1 MKKFLIIVLAISLSS
16 CIPVKVAPKF
26 KKKGYKVMVAKKF
39 QRKMPKETSFIF
51 KDSKNANEF
60 YQYINKKYKQNDQ
73 NVGFKVPFQLEGE
86 TLYLTYHEAEREN
99 KTLNIGIIATD
110 LAIEKS
116 TGTSLLQD
124 AYTSRK
130 GHWYILITVHDNEL
144 KNCLKDNHALKAKT
158 LQYLK
163 DLKKEYLTTH
173 NYEELLFAKKS

>member
-1 MKKFLIIVLAISLSS
+1 MKNFLLVLLCIIITS
-16 CIPVKVAPKF
+16 CIPVKIAPKF
-26 KKKGYKVMVAKKF
+26 KNKGYKVMVAKKF
-39 QRKMPKETSFIF
+39 QRKMPNETSFIF

-60 YQYINKKYKQNDQ
+60 YQYINKKYKQNNK
-73 NVGFKVPFQLEGE
+73 NVGLKVPFQLEGE

-99 KTLNIGIIATD
+99 KTLNLGVIATD

-130 GHWYILITVHDNEL
+130 GHWYILITVHDEGI
-144 KNCLKDNHALKAKT
+144 KNCLEDNHALKAKT

-163 DLKKEYLTTH
+163 DLKQEYLTTH
-173 NYEELLFAKKS
+173 NYEELLFTKKS